1 MTSSSKSEGHLR
13 VNAPSSESIFYEFPA
28 RSYLEKYYSAVGPE
42 NAAFVR
48 SITDYLWTRAPATDT
63 VIEVA
68 GGPCLYSLMS
78 LMAARGRPF
87 EHLTFTDIGWKN
99 LREVDCWLRDH
110 PSQFD
115 YAPLLQWLAEEAGVD
130 PDAVAG
136 SLRSSTWELTSFD
149 WRDPVPEAWRGRY
162 DVVSCHFFAESA
174 TADEAELVAFLE
186 KLGHLGAAGAI
197 LLTSFICRSAGYTIQ
212 QRDFP
217 AFGVD
222 RDSIFGYFERAEL
235 ELEDVEV
242 RWVASEDL
250 ASNPGYEG
258 LLFVA
263 GRLPA

>member
-1 MTSSSKSEGHLR
+1 MTS
-13 VNAPSSESIFYEFPA
+13 ATPSESVFYEFPA

-48 SITDYLWTRAPATDT
+48 SIADYLWTRTAATDT

-78 LMAARGRPF
+78 LMATRGRPF

-110 PSQFD
+110 RSQFD
-115 YAPLLQWLAEEAGVD
+115 YTPLLRWLRDEMGVG
-130 PDAVAG
+130 PDFVAG
-136 SLRSSTWELTSFD
+136 SLRASTWELASFD
-149 WRDPVPEAWRGRY
+149 WREPVPRGWRRSY

-174 TADEAELVAFLE
+174 TNDEAELVAFLE
-186 KLGHLGAAGAI
+186 KLGDLGRPGAT
-197 LLTSFICRSAGYTIQ
+197 LLMSFICRSVGYTIQ

-217 AFGVD
+217 AFAVD
-222 RDSIFGYFERAEL
+222 QSSIFGYLERAGL
-235 ELEDVEV
+235 ELDDVEV
-242 RWVASEDL
+242 RFVASEDL

-263 GRLPA
+263 GGLPG